1 MHVPS
6 TPRRTLP
13 RADGRGR
20 RVPLPGLRPPALA
33 ALAVALAAGAGA
45 PPAAGQAAGVGP
57 ERPAIDGP
65 ALIDRYCVTCH
76 NDRLETGGFSFE
88 PLDAADVAA
97 HPEAWEKVVR
107 KLRAGAMP
115 PRPRPRPDQETYDGF
130 RARIEEQL
138 DAAAAANPNPGRT
151 ETFHRLSR
159 TEYRN
164 AVRDLLHLDVRVDD
178 LLPADD
184 TSYGFDN
191 VAGVLGVSPTLM
203 ERYLSAARRI
213 SRLAVA
219 APVPS
224 PTAETFRIASD
235 LGQDRRMERL
245 PFGTRGGLVVD
256 YNFPEDADYVFEILP
271 DGPLRIEPHDLE
283 ITLDGERIALLT
295 VGKAP
300 DPDDPRGLY
309 TPRIETLEVRTP
321 VTAGPHEVGVAFL
334 RKTSAE
340 PEGIRKLYLRPFTG
354 EGSGGDSRYQ
364 PYVESLT
371 IAGPYESSGA
381 RPAAGTPSRE
391 RVFTCRPARGG
402 AAEEAACAREI
413 LAAVARRA
421 YRRPVTGADVDRLLA
436 FYERG
441 RAAGGFDAGVEMA
454 LRRLLVSP
462 EFLFRVE
469 RDPEG
474 AAAGES
480 YRVSDLELASRLSF
494 FLWSSIP
501 DDELLAAAERGDLGD
516 PELFEAQVERMLADP
531 RSEALVDN
539 FAGQW
544 LTLRNAA
551 AVQPDED
558 EFPDFGEALR
568 QAFRRETELL
578 FASVLREDR
587 STLDLLDADYTFV
600 NERLARHYGIPNV
613 RGSHF
618 RRVALADEARGGLLG
633 HGSILTVTSYANRT
647 SPVNRGKWILENVL
661 GTPPPPP
668 PPDVPDLET
677 ADGGQALSMREAM
690 EQHRAN
696 PVCASCHRLMDP
708 LGLSLENF
716 DAVGRWRGRGEARG
730 PIDASGELPDGTPF
744 DGPAGLKA
752 ALLRHPDRFVTT
764 VTEKLLT
771 YALGRGL
778 EHYDAPAVRAIVRG
792 AAADGY
798 RLSALVRGVV
808 RSAPF
813 QLRRAP
819 S

>member
-1 MHVPS
+1 MPK
-6 TPRRTLP
+6 
-13 RADGRGR
+13 
-20 RVPLPGLRPPALA
+20 GLRRAFALLSA
-33 ALAVALAAGAGA
+33 GFAGIPGAAVAA
-45 PPAAGQAAGVGP
+45 PGFGGQTASGGP
-57 ERPAIDGP
+57 SQQ
-65 ALIDRYCVTCH
+65 ALIERYCVTCH
-76 NDRLETGGFSFE
+76 NDRLETGGFSIE
-88 PLDAADVAA
+88 RLDVTDVAT

-115 PRPRPRPDQETYDGF
+115 PRPRPRPDQETYDAF
-130 RARIEEQL
+130 RSWLEGEL
-138 DAAAAANPNPGRT
+138 DAAAAASPNPGRT

-164 AVRDLLHLDVRVDD
+164 AVRDLLALDLGVED

-191 VAGVLGVSPTLM
+191 IAGVLGVSPTLM
-203 ERYLSAARRI
+203 DRYLSAARKI

-219 APVPS
+219 SPVPS

-235 LGQDRRMERL
+235 LGQDRRMEGL
-245 PFGTRGGLVVD
+245 PFGTRGGLVVEH
-256 YNFPEDADYVFEILP
+256 NFPEDAEYVFEILP

-283 ITLDGERIALLT
+283 LSIDGERIELLT
-295 VGKAP
+295 VGKKP

-309 TPRIETLEVRTP
+309 TPQIEALEVRAP

-371 IAGPYESSGA
+371 IAGPYESSGS
-381 RPAAGTPSRE
+381 RPVEETPSRA
-391 RVFTCRPARGG
+391 RIFTCRPGSDAA
-402 AAEEAACAREI
+402 AAEEAACARDI
-413 LAAVARRA
+413 LSAIARRA
-421 YRRPVTGADVDRLLA
+421 YRRPVTEGDVGRLLT
-436 FYERG
+436 FYDRG
-441 RAAGGFDAGVEMA
+441 RAGGSFDTGIEMA

-474 AAAGES
+474 VAADAS

-501 DDELLAAAERGDLGD
+501 DDELLDVAERG
-516 PELFEAQVERMLADP
+516 ELSDEGVFDAQVERMLADP
-531 RSEALVDN
+531 RSDALVTN

-558 EFPDFGEALR
+558 AFPDFGEGLR
-568 QAFRRETELL
+568 RAFRRETELL
-578 FASVLREDR
+578 FDSVLREDR
-587 STLDLLDADYTFV
+587 STLDLLAADYTFV
-600 NERLARHYGIPNV
+600 NERLAQHYGIPNV

-618 RRVALADEARGGLLG
+618 RRVGLEDESRGGLLG
-633 HGSILTVTSYANRT
+633 QGSILTVTSYANRT
-647 SPVNRGKWILENVL
+647 SPVNRGKWVLENIL

-677 ADGGQALSMREAM
+677 AEGGQALSMREAM

-716 DAVGRWRGRGEARG
+716 DAVGRWRARSETRGA
-730 PIDASGELPDGTPF
+730 IDASGELPDGTPF
-744 DGPAGLKA
+744 DGPSGLRA

-764 VTEKLLT
+764 VTEKLMT
-771 YALGRGL
+771 YALGRGV
-778 EHYDAPAVRAIVRG
+778 EYYDAPAVRAIVRD
-792 AAADGY
+792 AAGGGY
-798 RLSALVRGVV
+798 RLSSLVKGVA

-813 QLRRAP
+813 QMRR
-819 S
+819 SRS